1 MNGAA
6 WRIVALRERLDLI
19 PMVANW
25 LWDAFWHP
33 DGHPLEEVRAILREC
48 TAEAGTPQ
56 CFVLLA
62 GDMPCGTASFVAA
75 DLDIRDDLGPW
86 LAGVYVVPEA
96 RGQGCAQRLVA
107 TVEDAAR
114 QAGHPSLFLYTHDAQ
129 ALYLKLGWQ
138 VMEETI
144 DRRRPVTI
152 MRRDFRAVAQ
162 GAGNSA
168 LVRPS
173 RR

>member
-75 DLDIRDDLGPW
+75 DLDIRDDL
-86 LAGVYVVPEA
+86 
-96 RGQGCAQRLVA
+96 A